1 MKRLTA
7 IFMSTLLVG
16 CVKSYDIKTLAED
29 DVYAK
34 VWFTPD
40 DEFKSKGEGEGIVL
54 KVSNTSDTTMYI
66 DWSDASFSY
75 QMTDASGSLSSK
87 TVPVTVFSKQEGLD
101 KPIKIKTLSIIA
113 PRSSKSGVYTL
124 IPKMDFATSL
134 YISEAKGYIFAP
146 DKLSTPMKFKVNFEV
161 CYGALKDG
169 VMPIKC
175 SKGSTS
181 WEDFS
186 VKGTVGI
193 VSAQ

>member
-1 MKRLTA
+1 MKRLTT
-7 IFMSTLLVG
+7 IFISTLLVG

-29 DVYAK
+29 NVYAK

-40 DEFKSKGEGEGIVL
+40 DGFKSKGEGEGIVL
-54 KVSNTSDTTMYI
+54 KVSNSSNTTMYI

-101 KPIKIKTLSIIA
+101 KPIKIKTRSIIA
-113 PRSSKSGVYTL
+113 PKSSKSGVYTL
-124 IPKMDFATSL
+124 IPKMDFTTSL
-134 YISEAKGYIFAP
+134 YISDAKAHIFAP
-146 DKLSTPMKFKVNFEV
+146 DKLSTPMQFKVNFEV

-175 SKGSTS
+175 SKDSSS
-181 WEDFS
+181 WEEFS